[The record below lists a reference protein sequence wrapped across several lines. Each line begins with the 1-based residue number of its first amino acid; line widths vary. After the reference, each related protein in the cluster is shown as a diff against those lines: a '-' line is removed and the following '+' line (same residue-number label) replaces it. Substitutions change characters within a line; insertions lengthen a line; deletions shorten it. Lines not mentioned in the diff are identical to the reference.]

1 MTGLKGVIPP
11 HLLAQHFVLPQEAV
25 ELKFVSS

>member
-11 HLLAQHFVLPQEAV
+11 HLLAQDLVLPQETV